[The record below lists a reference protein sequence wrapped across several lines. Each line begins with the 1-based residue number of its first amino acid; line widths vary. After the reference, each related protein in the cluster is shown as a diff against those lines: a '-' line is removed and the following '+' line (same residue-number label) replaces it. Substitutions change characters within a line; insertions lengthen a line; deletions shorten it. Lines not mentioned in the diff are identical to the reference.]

1 MEVIEIIENPSEHH
15 WSLLSV
21 KSGLDPSCTF
31 FSEMIQEVKD
41 VYGESSIISMAEDLE
56 ATDTQISFDQTKI
69 KNALKLGLPD
79 PSVEGSKP
87 QQLTNYRSE
96 AAELL
101 ARKALVASYNI
112 LFPVAAQTVK
122 GNANQPILGFDGW
135 GLLEYSDG
143 SFGLVLVQVKGSDEN
158 KRPPKVIDEL
168 LDESK
173 KTKLQ
178 ITSMV
183 RALVT
188 LIHLIKDEVLKR
200 VLLKM
205 IEEIGD
211 QRLPPIIVAPVLIRG
226 KLDSSFDDLID
237 LIKNALDFEPAKS
250 RGATASIG
258 QNLSEFG
265 FELFTQA
272 RS

>member
-1 MEVIEIIENPSEHH
+1 MEVIDVLEKPSEHH
-15 WSLLSV
+15 WSVLSV
-21 KSGLDPSCTF
+21 KSGLDETCAF

-41 VYGESSIISMAEDLE
+41 VYGETSIISMVESLE
-56 ATDTQISFDQTKI
+56 AADTQISFDQTKI
-69 KNALKLGLPD
+69 KNALKIGLPD
-79 PSVEGSKP
+79 PAVEGTKP
-87 QQLTNYRSE
+87 KQLTNYRSE

-135 GLLEYSDG
+135 GVLEYVDG

-158 KRPPKVIDEL
+158 KSPPKVIQEL
-168 LDESK
+168 LEESK
-173 KTKLQ
+173 NTKFQ
-178 ITSMV
+178 VPTMV

-188 LIHLIKDEVLKR
+188 LAHLLKDDGLKAVLIKML
-200 VLLKM
+200 
-205 IEEIGD
+205 EEIGD
-211 QRLPPIIVAPVLIRG
+211 EKLPSIIVAPVLIRG
-226 KLDSSFDDLID
+226 NLASSFDDIVD
-237 LIKNALDFEPAKS
+237 LINGALDFEPAKS

-258 QNLSEFG
+258 QSLSDFG
-265 FELFTQA
+265 FELFTKA

>member
-1 MEVIEIIENPSEHH
+1 MEVVELIERPSEHH
-15 WSLLSV
+15 WSVLTI
-21 KSGLDPSCTF
+21 KSGLDESCAF

-41 VYGESSIISMAEDLE
+41 VYGETSIISMAEDIE
-56 ATDTQISFDQTKI
+56 AADMKISFDQSKI
-69 KNALKLGLPD
+69 KNALKMGLPD
-79 PSVEGSKP
+79 PSVETSKP
-87 QQLTNYRSE
+87 KQLTNYRSE

-135 GLLEYSDG
+135 GILKYVDG

-158 KRPPKVIDEL
+158 KSPPKVIQEL
-168 LDESK
+168 LEESRNARFQK
-173 KTKLQ
+173 ST
-178 ITSMV
+178 MV

-188 LIHLIKDEVLKR
+188 LAHLIKDEELKS

-205 IEEIGD
+205 LEEIGD
-211 QRLPPIIVAPVLIRG
+211 DKLPSIVVAPVLIRG
-226 KLDSSFDDLID
+226 KLESSLDDIVDLID
-237 LIKNALDFEPAKS
+237 GALDYEPAKS

-258 QNLSEFG
+258 QCLSDFG
-265 FELFTQA
+265 FELFTKA